1 MFLCALVLGR
11 CAGGRRRADVQDAS
25 LSDSTSADSA
35 VLRRRVV
42 LYRTLSLVL
51 TVFLLAVL
59 FAVKRAMTVPE
70 DPEVEVFDVPA
81 VFEALAK
88 KNPDAADVSDT
99 FFFSDTATVHLH
111 VMGRGQACPLHI
123 HRRTHEATVIVAGQA
138 EVHQIWGR
146 DGVLA
151 ERRGTHHPGALIASE
166 PFTGHAWFNRAEDQM
181 LGNLVFATP
190 RFDGNLYVEPTDAR
204 LMQGPEPF
212 TYAPTR
218 ALVLLAE
225 QAGGVAVETLPALEG
240 KMSSVVLAKGEHVL
254 KATRAEPV
262 IAYVAE
268 GAGSL
273 TAAEERPVKPG
284 QLWVLRRDATV
295 RVAEGASLMLYVFRP
310 PVDAPPDVAR
320 GE

>member
-1 MFLCALVLGR
+1 M
-11 CAGGRRRADVQDAS
+11 S
-25 LSDSTSADSA
+25 EPTSADSA
-35 VLRRRVV
+35 TLRRRVV

-81 VFEALAK
+81 VFESLAK

-99 FFFSDTATVHLH
+99 FFFSDGATVHLH

-138 EVHQIWGR
+138 EVQQIWGR
-146 DGVLA
+146 GGVLA

-204 LMQGPEPF
+204 LAQGPEPF

-240 KMSSVVLAKGEHVL
+240 KVSSVVLVKGEHAL
-254 KATRAEPV
+254 TATRAEPV
-262 IAYVAE
+262 IAYVVE
-268 GAGSL
+268 GAGTL
-273 TAAEERPVKPG
+273 EAAEERPVKPG

-295 RVAEGASLMLYVFRP
+295 RVTEGASLMMYVFRP
-310 PVDAPPDVAR
+310 PVDSAPDVAR
-320 GE
+320 GP